1 MESSHDHIVPV
12 RTYLLIF
19 AALMVLLVLTF
30 MASTWAA
37 GIAGLVIA
45 LTIAITKA
53 TLIILYFMHVRY
65 SEKLTWVFAFA
76 AFLWL
81 IIFIGGTLNDYFT
94 RGAIEV
100 LGK

>member
-30 MASTWAA
+30 VASTWAA

-65 SEKLTWVFAFA
+65 SGRVVWVFVLAGFFWLGIMFTIMFA
-76 AFLWL
+76 DRFA
-81 IIFIGGTLNDYFT
+81 GGV
-94 RGAIEV
+94 GV
-100 LGK
+100 LAR